1 MMVGVSRMRLIIH
14 ALLHMHASVLHI
26 LITLSNSSN
35 FSISIHLESMRI
47 IRRAVGNSIGV
58 EPIKYLVIA

>member
-1 MMVGVSRMRLIIH
+1 MMVGDSIRHINLVL
-14 ALLHMHASVLHI
+14 AHMHATVLLI

-35 FSISIHLESMRI
+35 FSISINFDNIRI

-58 EPIKYLVIA
+58 EPIKNLVIA